1 VSAPGDPVEIV
12 APKLPTAHN
21 EAWARE
27 ILTALHDAGWRLV
40 RVADA
45 WPGDNG
51 GTAMLVDEEWT
62 P

>member
-1 VSAPGDPVEIV
+1 MTDPVELV
-12 APKLPTAHN
+12 ADALGNVSRDHRLERAH
-21 EAWARE
+21 AA
-27 ILTALHDAGWRLV
+27 LLALHDAGWRLV

-51 GTAMLVDEEWT
+51 GTAMLVDEEYR